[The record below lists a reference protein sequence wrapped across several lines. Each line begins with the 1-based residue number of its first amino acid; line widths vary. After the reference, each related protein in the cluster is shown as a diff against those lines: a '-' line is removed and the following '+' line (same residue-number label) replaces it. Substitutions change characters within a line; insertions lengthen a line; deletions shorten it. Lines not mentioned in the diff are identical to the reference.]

1 MSQPSAVRNFT
12 VGLSFLG
19 SLAILGAATLSLK
32 GLPLLTAQTPLKVR
46 FDRVDQLAAG
56 DQVVYQGYRIGQV
69 DRIVLDRATDPANP
83 ILVHCS
89 LDAEESEGI
98 LPLDRTT
105 TAFSIRS
112 AGPLGGRFLEITPQ
126 QTPIDPPPPPPAA
139 PDEYTGQ
146 ASGDLFRQL
155 EQLVANNE
163 GRIDDILEGLRE
175 IVNDMRSRQSLFG
188 RVVRDEEL
196 GREFDET
203 IKGFNQ
209 MTESFGKIADAINN
223 SEGMLGTLV
232 NDGETRDKA
241 INLIDNLS
249 TVTDTLKG
257 ETGIIGFLLNNQKAK
272 DDLQA
277 AISDLREIT
286 DMVREG
292 EGVVGKLLRDT
303 ELADRLEDI
312 VADVQEIVHKANSGH
327 GTLGQII
334 NNRKAWDE
342 LVRILVQ
349 ARETIE
355 DLREQ
360 APVSTFVNALFAAF

>member
-1 MSQPSAVRNFT
+1 MSKGAATRNFA
-12 VGLSFLG
+12 VGISFLG

-56 DQVVYQGYRIGQV
+56 DQVVYQGFRIGQV
-69 DRIVLDRATDPANP
+69 DHITLDHAGDPANP
-83 ILVHCS
+83 ILVHCN
-89 LDAEESEGI
+89 LDAEASHGI
-98 LPLDRTT
+98 LPLDRATT
-105 TAFSIRS
+105 TFSIRS
-112 AGPLGGRFLEITPQ
+112 SGPLGGRFLEIAPQ
-126 QTPIDPPPPPPAA
+126 AEPIEPPPPPPAA

-155 EQLVANNE
+155 EQLVEKNE
-163 GRIDDILEGLRE
+163 GRIDEILEGLRD
-175 IVNDMRSRQSLFG
+175 IVNDMRTRESLFG

-203 IKGFNQ
+203 VRSFNR
-209 MTESFGKIADAINN
+209 MAESFSKVGDAINN
-223 SEGMLGTLV
+223 SEGMLGALI
-232 NDGETRDKA
+232 NDPATRDKA

-249 TVTDTLKG
+249 EVTDTLKG

-272 DDLQA
+272 EDLQA
-277 AISDLREIT
+277 AIADLREIT

-303 ELADRLEDI
+303 DLADRLEDI
-312 VADVQEIVHKANSGH
+312 IADVQDIVHKANSGH

-360 APVSTFVNALFAAF
+360 APVSTFVNALFAVF